1 MGCGGLCV
9 TPPANAA
16 RKRGG
21 ACCDDCARD
30 KAWQM
35 AFNPWAATEL
45 YPPVGANPYDE
56 STGFAGGD
64 LSRDKNT
71 LAPAGTFGPTST
83 GGSSGIP
90 QGAWNTIDAGIAA
103 LGAFA
108 GTLANNDVERARIAA
123 QRDAAAAGASDA
135 VISALG
141 GRAPQYTT
149 SNTTAAPGDRVYSGG
164 SSSSSSTPWLVAA
177 AIAAAALLFRG
188 KGGIKL

>member
-30 KAWQM
+30 KAWQL

-45 YPPVGANPYDE
+45 YPPVGANPYDDA
-56 STGFAGGD
+56 TGFAGGD
-64 LSRDKNT
+64 LGRDKNT
-71 LAPAGTFGPTST
+71 LAPAGTFPTGTST
-83 GGSSGIP
+83 GGSGIP
-90 QGAWNTIDAGIAA
+90 AGAWNTIDAGIAA
-103 LGAFA
+103 LGAF
-108 GTLANNDVERARIAA
+108 GNTLANNDVERARIAA
-123 QRDAAAAGASDA
+123 QREAAAAGASDA

-149 SNTTAAPGDRVYSGG
+149 GSSTAAPGDRVYSG
-164 SSSSSSTPWLVAA
+164 SSSSSSTPWLIAA
-177 AIAAAALLFRG
+177 AAAALLLLSRKG
-188 KGGIKL
+188 GGIKL